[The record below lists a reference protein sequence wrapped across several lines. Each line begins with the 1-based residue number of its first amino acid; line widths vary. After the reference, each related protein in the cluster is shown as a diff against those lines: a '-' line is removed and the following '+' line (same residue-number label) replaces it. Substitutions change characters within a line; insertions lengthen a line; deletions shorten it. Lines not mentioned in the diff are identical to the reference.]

1 MTLLELMEKDLEEK
15 QIKWEQEAKE
25 QGFDNIYQY
34 LSAQAKLNEREDEDE
49 WED

>member
-1 MTLLELMEKDLEEK
+1 MTLLELLEKDLKEK
-15 QIKWEQEAKE
+15 QIEWEQEAKK

-34 LSAQAKLNEREDEDE
+34 LSAQAKLHEYEDDE

>member
-1 MTLLELMEKDLEEK
+1 MTLLELMGKDLKEK

-34 LSAQAKLNEREDEDE
+34 LSVQAKLHECEDDE

>member
-1 MTLLELMEKDLEEK
+1 MTLLEFMEKDLKEK
-15 QIKWEQEAKE
+15 QIKWEQEVKE

-34 LSAQAKLNEREDEDE
+34 LPVQGKLNEREDDE